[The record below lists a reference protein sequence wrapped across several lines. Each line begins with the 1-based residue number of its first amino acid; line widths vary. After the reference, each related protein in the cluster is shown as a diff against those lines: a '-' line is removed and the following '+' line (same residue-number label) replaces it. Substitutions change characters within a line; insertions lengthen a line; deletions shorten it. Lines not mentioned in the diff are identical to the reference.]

1 MIVDDE
7 LLVIQT
13 QTLITGNSDIDEA
26 FTFMYQ
32 SIMRKIK
39 NMLVKI
45 RFS

>member
-7 LLVIQT
+7 LLVIPT
-13 QTLITGNSDIDEA
+13 QTLITGDSDIDEA

-39 NMLVKI
+39 KHACED
-45 RFS
+45 